1 MQPIKS
7 VLPFCSAL
15 PIQYTRFPVALTFCR
30 KTHTTWSRVYRTLFL
45 TPVTR
50 FPHIGGAGPYVTDG
64 CPGPSVLPSVDRRS
78 TSAAYRARAA
88 YIDRYIYTG
97 ARAAAAGRVMLQ
109 AEARLR
115 RDVRRCKRVGAAS
128 RLIEAP
134 RPTDITE

>member
-30 KTHTTWSRVYRTLFL
+30 KTHNLVPGIPYPFLDASDTLPAYRRCRAICNGW
-45 TPVTR
+45 V
-50 FPHIGGAGPYVTDG
+50 
-64 CPGPSVLPSVDRRS
+64 SVRPSVDRRS

-134 RPTDITE
+134 RPTHITE

>member
-30 KTHTTWSRVYRTLFL
+30 KTHTTWSRVYVPYHFLDASDTL
-45 TPVTR
+45 PAYRRSRAICNGWV
-50 FPHIGGAGPYVTDG
+50 
-64 CPGPSVLPSVDRRS
+64 SVRPSVDRRS

-88 YIDRYIYTG
+88 YIARYIYTG